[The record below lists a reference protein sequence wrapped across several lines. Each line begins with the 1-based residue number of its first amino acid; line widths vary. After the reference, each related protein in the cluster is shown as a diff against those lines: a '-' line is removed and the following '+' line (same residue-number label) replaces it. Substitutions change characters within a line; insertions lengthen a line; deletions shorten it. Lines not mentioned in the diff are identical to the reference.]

1 MNMKKRDLYYERI
14 PTKLLREDIRLLGTF
29 LGRVI
34 KDQEG
39 DKFFKLVEKLRL
51 ISKNS
56 LFDKNKG
63 KAFLK
68 TSNEIKKLNSLQTFK
83 VTRAFSHI
91 LNLMNLAESLDASR
105 KLNEYDNPYFKNKN
119 QNLFVEDII
128 EALIKNK
135 KISNNKIYEQAK
147 NLNIGIVLTA
157 HPTEVKR
164 RTLIQKYAN
173 LIDLLEQRHLYKKYP
188 SKITEIDRKLYS
200 EIAIIWKTDELKRSK
215 PSPLDEAK
223 WGLAVIEDSLWDTVP
238 RVYKRLNDIFR
249 KNLKKDLP
257 RDFNPIQFGSWM
269 GGDRDGNPNVTAEI
283 TKKVIL
289 YSRWQAAKLYE
300 KELTKLIQNLSMK
313 ECSPKI
319 RKVTGKTFE
328 PYRVYLRPIRDKIRS
343 THQLIEDHLT
353 KKIPLDKN
361 KLLQDKNEILKP
373 LREVRESLNLN
384 KGQHIGNADLL
395 DLIRR
400 VRCFGVNLAKLDIR
414 QESSRHDKLLKE
426 IFKKKYEINYSN
438 LKENNKINY
447 LNNLIKQKKYFL
459 DKLKIT
465 DKENKE
471 VWNTFKQISKE
482 PSQCL
487 GAYVISMTSKA
498 SDILSVYFLQKQAN
512 TKHFL
517 RVVPLFETLD
527 DLRNAKDIM
536 ENLFKLS
543 WYKKLI
549 NNKQEIMIGYS
560 DSSKDAGKLSASW
573 HQYKLQEELRDIAKK
588 YKIDL
593 VFFHGRGGSAGRGG
607 GPIQATLKS
616 QPSNTVNGKIRI
628 TDQGEVIQQKY
639 GYKPLAEYN
648 LCSYIGA
655 VMDASLNPP
664 PKSKENWRD
673 LIEKMSEIS
682 TSAYRKNLNQSEDF
696 IRYFKLVT
704 PHKSLGK
711 LAIGSRPTKR
721 KNIDNIQSLRA
732 IPWVFAWTQIR
743 LMLPGWLGTTEALR
757 YGSIKKFKN
766 TLTDMEKN
774 WPFFI
779 STMDILDMVKSKV
792 DPEISVVYENNLAD
806 DSLKRIG
813 KKLRFQFKTLV
824 KLHNKIT
831 PKEVIK
837 ERKEF
842 RKALF
847 VRNNYTD
854 MLNILQA
861 SIMNKLNNKKNN
873 KLDINFLNDA
883 LMTSIAGISAAM
895 KNTG

>member
-1 MNMKKRDLYYERI
+1 MKKRDLYYERI

-34 KDQEG
+34 RDQEG
-39 DKFFKLVEKLRL
+39 LTFYKIVERLRL
-51 ISKNS
+51 LSKNT
-56 LFDKNKG
+56 LLDKNKS
-63 KAFLK
+63 KVFLK
-68 TSNEIKKLNSLQTFK
+68 VSKEVKKLKPKDIFR
-83 VTRAFSHI
+83 VTRSFSHI

-105 KLNEYDNPYFKNKN
+105 KLNEYENPYFKNKN
-119 QNLFVEDII
+119 QNIFIEDII
-128 EALIKNK
+128 KNLFK
-135 KISNNKIYEQAK
+135 DRNISNKKIYEQATK
-147 NLNIGIVLTA
+147 LDIGIVLTA

-173 LIDLLEQRHLYKKYP
+173 LIELMEQRHLYKKYP
-188 SKITEIDRKLYS
+188 SKILEIDRKIYT
-200 EIAIIWKTDELKRSK
+200 EITVIWKTDELKRSK

-223 WGLAVIEDSLWDTVP
+223 WGLAVIEDSLWDTIP
-238 RVYKRLNDIFR
+238 KVYKRLNDIFR
-249 KNLKKDLP
+249 KNLGKDLP
-257 RDFNPIQFGSWM
+257 RGYNPIQFGSWM
-269 GGDRDGNPNVTAEI
+269 GGDRDGNPNVTADI

-289 YSRWQAAKLYE
+289 FSRWQAAKLYE
-300 KELTKLIQNLSMK
+300 KELTKLIQDLSMK

-319 RKVTGKTFE
+319 KKITGNSFE
-328 PYRVYLRPIRDKIRS
+328 PYRVYLRPIRDKIRL
-343 THQLIEDHLT
+343 TYQLIEKHLNNNESLNE
-353 KKIPLDKN
+353 K

-384 KGQHIGNADLL
+384 RGQHIANADLL

-400 VRCFGVNLAKLDIR
+400 VRCFGINLARLDIR
-414 QESSRHDKLLKE
+414 QESSRHQKLISDVLN
-426 IFKKKYEINYSN
+426 KKY
-438 LKENNKINY
+438 KINFSSLSEGKKINL
-447 LNNLIKQKKYFL
+447 LNSLIKQKKYFINN
-459 DKLKIT
+459 LKIKHK
-465 DKENKE
+465 DNKE

-482 PSQCL
+482 PEQCM

-498 SDILSVYFLQKQAN
+498 SDILSVYFLQKQAE
-512 TKHFL
+512 TKNLL

-527 DLRNAKDIM
+527 DLKNAKSVM
-536 ENLFKLS
+536 ENIFKLS
-543 WYKKLI
+543 WYRRLI
-549 NNKQEIMIGYS
+549 NHKQEVMIGYS

-573 HQYKLQEELRDIAKK
+573 HQYKLQEELRNLAKK

-616 QPSNTVNGKIRI
+616 QPANTVNGKIRI

-664 PKSKENWRD
+664 PKSKKNWRE
-673 LIEKMSEIS
+673 LIEKMSEIA

-696 IRYFKLVT
+696 IRYFKTVT

-721 KNIDNIQSLRA
+721 KNVDNIQSLRA

-743 LMLPGWLGTTEALR
+743 LMLPAWLGTTEALR
-757 YGSIKKFKN
+757 YGSIKKFSK

-774 WPFFI
+774 WPYFV
-779 STMDILDMVKSKV
+779 STMDILDMVITKV
-792 DPEISVVYENNLAD
+792 DPEISIIYENNLAD
-806 DSLKRIG
+806 SALKRIG
-813 KKLRFQFKTLV
+813 KKLRFQFDALV

-831 PKEVIK
+831 PKEVFK

-847 VRNNYTD
+847 IRNNYTET
-854 MLNILQA
+854 LNILQA
-861 SIMNKLNNKKNN
+861 TIMNKINNNKYK
-873 KLDINFLNDA
+873 KLDKKFLDDA

>member
-1 MNMKKRDLYYERI
+1 MKQRDLYYERI

-39 DKFFKLVEKLRL
+39 TKFFNIVERLRL
-51 ISKNS
+51 LSKNT
-56 LFDKNKG
+56 LLDKNKS
-63 KAFLK
+63 KVFFKISKDIRKL
-68 TSNEIKKLNSLQTFK
+68 SPEITFK

-105 KLNEYDNPYFKNKN
+105 KLNEYDNPYFKGKK
-119 QNLFVEDII
+119 QNLFIEDII
-128 EALIKNK
+128 NNLFKNK
-135 KISNNKIYEQAK
+135 KISDKKIYDQATK
-147 NLNIGIVLTA
+147 LDIGIVLTA

-173 LIDLLEQRHLYKKYP
+173 LTTLMEQRHLYKKYP
-188 SKITEIDRKLYS
+188 SKIIEIDRKLYS
-200 EIAIIWKTDELKRSK
+200 EIAIIWKTDELKRTK
-215 PSPLDEAK
+215 PSALDEAK
-223 WGLAVIEDSLWDTVP
+223 WGLAVIEDSLWDTIP

-249 KNLKKDLP
+249 KNLNKDLP
-257 RDFNPIQFGSWM
+257 RNFNPIQFGSWM
-269 GGDRDGNPNVTAEI
+269 GGDRDGNPNVTSEV

-289 YSRWQAAKLYE
+289 FSRWQAAKLYE
-300 KELTKLIQNLSMK
+300 RELTKLIQDLSIE
-313 ECSPKI
+313 ECSQAIK
-319 RKVTGKTFE
+319 KVTGNSFE
-328 PYRVYLRPIRDKIRS
+328 PYRVYLRPLRDKARR
-343 THQLIEDHLT
+343 THQLIEAHINYN
-353 KKIPLDKN
+353 KPLDEN
-361 KLLQDKNEILKP
+361 KLLKDKYEIINP
-373 LREVRESLNLN
+373 LREVRTSLNMN
-384 KGQHIGNADLL
+384 KGQHIANADLL

-400 VRCFGVNLAKLDIR
+400 VRCFGINLARLDIR
-414 QESSRHDKLLKE
+414 QESDRHEKLLNE
-426 IFKKKYEINYSN
+426 IFKKK
-438 LKENNKINY
+438 NKINY
-447 LNNLIKQKKYFL
+447 SQLPEEKKIKLLNNLIKQKKTFVNKI
-459 DKLKIT
+459 KLR
-465 DKENKE
+465 DKENLE
-471 VWNTFKQISKE
+471 VWKTFKQISKE
-482 PSQCL
+482 PEQCM

-498 SDILSVYFLQKQAN
+498 SDILSVYLLQLQAD
-512 TKHFL
+512 TKNLL

-527 DLRNAKDIM
+527 DLKNAKGVM
-536 ENLFKLS
+536 QNLFKLP
-543 WYKKLI
+543 WYRKII
-549 NNKQEIMIGYS
+549 NSKQEVMIGYS

-573 HQYKLQEELRDIAKK
+573 HQYKLQEELRNLAKK

-593 VFFHGRGGSAGRGG
+593 VFFHGRGGSPGRGG

-616 QPSNTVNGKIRI
+616 QPSGTVNGKIRI

-655 VMDASLNPP
+655 VMEATLNPP
-664 PKSKENWRD
+664 PRSKPNWRE
-673 LIEKMSEIS
+673 LIQKMSEIS
-682 TSAYRKNLNQSEDF
+682 TSAYRKYLNQSEDF
-696 IRYFKLVT
+696 IRYFKTVT

-721 KNIDNIQSLRA
+721 KNVDNIQSLRA

-757 YGSIKKFKN
+757 YGSIKKFKK
-766 TLTDMEKN
+766 TLTDMERN
-774 WPFFI
+774 WPYFV
-779 STMDILDMVKSKV
+779 STMDILDMVISKV
-792 DPEISVVYENNLAD
+792 DPEISVIYENNLAD
-806 DSLKRIG
+806 QSLIRIG
-813 KKLRFQFKTLV
+813 KRLRFQFDALV

-842 RKALF
+842 RKAIF
-847 VRNNYTD
+847 IRNNYTE

-861 SIMNKLNNKKNN
+861 NIMNKLTNKKYKNSD
-873 KLDINFLNDA
+873 KKYLDDA

>member
-1 MNMKKRDLYYERI
+1 MKKRDLYYERI

-34 KDQEG
+34 RDQEG
-39 DKFFKLVEKLRL
+39 LTFYKIVERLRL
-51 ISKNS
+51 LSKNT
-56 LFDKNKG
+56 LLDKNKS
-63 KAFLK
+63 KVFLK
-68 TSNEIKKLNSLQTFK
+68 VSKEVKKLKPKDIFR
-83 VTRAFSHI
+83 VTRSFSHI

-105 KLNEYDNPYFKNKN
+105 KLNEYENPYFKNKN
-119 QNLFVEDII
+119 QNIFIEDII
-128 EALIKNK
+128 KNLFKNK
-135 KISNNKIYEQAK
+135 NISNNKIYEQATK
-147 NLNIGIVLTA
+147 LDIGIVLTA

-173 LIDLLEQRHLYKKYP
+173 LIELMEQRHLYKKYP
-188 SKITEIDRKLYS
+188 SKILEIDRKIYT
-200 EIAIIWKTDELKRSK
+200 EITVIWKTDELKRSK

-223 WGLAVIEDSLWDTVP
+223 WGLAVIEDSLWDTIP
-238 RVYKRLNDIFR
+238 KVYKRLNDIFR
-249 KNLKKDLP
+249 KNLGKDLP
-257 RDFNPIQFGSWM
+257 RGYNPIQFGSWM
-269 GGDRDGNPNVTAEI
+269 GGDRDGNPNVTAEV

-289 YSRWQAAKLYE
+289 FSRWQAAKLYE
-300 KELTKLIQNLSMK
+300 KELTKLIQDLSMK

-319 RKVTGKTFE
+319 KKITGNSFE
-328 PYRVYLRPIRDKIRS
+328 PYRVYLRPIRDKIRL
-343 THQLIEDHLT
+343 TYQLIEKHLNNN
-353 KKIPLDKN
+353 KSLNEK
-361 KLLQDKNEILKP
+361 KLLKDKNEILKP

-384 KGQHIGNADLL
+384 RGQHIANADLL

-400 VRCFGVNLAKLDIR
+400 VRCFGINLARLDIR
-414 QESSRHDKLLKE
+414 QESSRHQKLIADVLN
-426 IFKKKYEINYSN
+426 KKY
-438 LKENNKINY
+438 KINFSSLSESKKINL
-447 LNNLIKQKKYFL
+447 LNLLIKQKKYFINN
-459 DKLKIT
+459 LKIKHK
-465 DKENKE
+465 DNKE

-482 PSQCL
+482 PEQCM

-498 SDILSVYFLQKQAN
+498 SDILSVYFLQKQAE
-512 TKHFL
+512 TKNLL

-527 DLRNAKDIM
+527 DLKNAKSVM
-536 ENLFKLS
+536 ENIFKLS
-543 WYKKLI
+543 WYRRLI
-549 NNKQEIMIGYS
+549 NHKQEVMIGYS

-573 HQYKLQEELRDIAKK
+573 HQYKLQEELRNLAKK

-616 QPSNTVNGKIRI
+616 QPANTVNGKIRI

-664 PKSKENWRD
+664 PKSKKNWRE
-673 LIEKMSEIS
+673 LIEKMSEIA

-696 IRYFKLVT
+696 IRYFKTVT

-721 KNIDNIQSLRA
+721 KNVDNIQSLRA

-743 LMLPGWLGTTEALR
+743 LMLPAWLGTTEALR
-757 YGSIKKFKN
+757 YGSIKKFSK

-774 WPFFI
+774 WPYFV
-779 STMDILDMVKSKV
+779 STMDILDMVITKV
-792 DPEISVVYENNLAD
+792 DPEISIIYENNLAD
-806 DSLKRIG
+806 SALKRIG
-813 KKLRFQFKTLV
+813 KKLRFQFDALV

-831 PKEVIK
+831 PKEVFK

-847 VRNNYTD
+847 IRNNYTET
-854 MLNILQA
+854 LNILQA
-861 SIMNKLNNKKNN
+861 TIMNKINNNKYK
-873 KLDINFLNDA
+873 KLDKKFLDDA

>member
-1 MNMKKRDLYYERI
+1 MKKRDLYYERI

-29 LGRVI
+29 FGRVI
-34 KDQEG
+34 RDQEG
-39 DKFFKLVEKLRL
+39 LAFYKIVERLRL
-51 ISKNS
+51 LSKNT
-56 LFDKNKG
+56 LLDKNKS
-63 KAFLK
+63 KVFLK
-68 TSNEIKKLNSLQTFK
+68 VSKEVKKLKPKDIFRL
-83 VTRAFSHI
+83 TRSFSHI

-105 KLNEYDNPYFKNKN
+105 KLNEYENPYFKNKN
-119 QNLFVEDII
+119 QNIFIEDII
-128 EALIKNK
+128 KNLFK
-135 KISNNKIYEQAK
+135 NRNISNNKIYEQATK
-147 NLNIGIVLTA
+147 LDIGIVLTA

-173 LIDLLEQRHLYKKYP
+173 LIELMEQRHLYKKYP
-188 SKITEIDRKLYS
+188 SKILEIDRKIYT
-200 EIAIIWKTDELKRSK
+200 EITVIWKTDELKRSK

-223 WGLAVIEDSLWDTVP
+223 WGLAVIEDSLWDTIP
-238 RVYKRLNDIFR
+238 KVYKRLNDIFR
-249 KNLKKDLP
+249 KNLGKDLP
-257 RDFNPIQFGSWM
+257 RGYNPIQFGSWM
-269 GGDRDGNPNVTAEI
+269 GGDRDGNPNVTADV

-289 YSRWQAAKLYE
+289 FSRWQAAKLYE
-300 KELTKLIQNLSMK
+300 KELTKLIQDLSMK

-319 RKVTGKTFE
+319 KKIVGNSFE
-328 PYRVYLRPIRDKIRS
+328 PYRVYLRPIRDKIRL
-343 THQLIEDHLT
+343 TYQLIEKHLNNN
-353 KKIPLDKN
+353 KSLNEN
-361 KLLQDKNEILKP
+361 KLLKDKNEILKP

-384 KGQHIGNADLL
+384 RGQHIANADLL

-400 VRCFGVNLAKLDIR
+400 VRCFGINLARLDIR
-414 QESSRHDKLLKE
+414 QESSRHQKLISDVLN
-426 IFKKKYEINYSN
+426 KKY
-438 LKENNKINY
+438 KINFSSLSESKKINL
-447 LNNLIKQKKYFL
+447 LNLLIKQKKYFINN
-459 DKLKIT
+459 LKIKHK
-465 DKENKE
+465 DNKE

-482 PSQCL
+482 PEQCM

-498 SDILSVYFLQKQAN
+498 SDILSVYFLQKQAE
-512 TKHFL
+512 TKNLL

-527 DLRNAKDIM
+527 DLKNAKSVM
-536 ENLFKLS
+536 ENIFKLS
-543 WYKKLI
+543 WYRRLI
-549 NNKQEIMIGYS
+549 NHKQEVMIGYS

-573 HQYKLQEELRDIAKK
+573 HQYKLQEELRNLAKK

-616 QPSNTVNGKIRI
+616 QPANTVNGKIRI

-664 PKSKENWRD
+664 PKSKKNWRE
-673 LIEKMSEIS
+673 LIEKMSEIA

-696 IRYFKLVT
+696 IRYFKTVT

-721 KNIDNIQSLRA
+721 KNVDNIQSLRA

-743 LMLPGWLGTTEALR
+743 LMLPAWLGTTEALR
-757 YGSIKKFKN
+757 YGSIKKFSK

-774 WPFFI
+774 WPYFV
-779 STMDILDMVKSKV
+779 STMDILDMVITKV
-792 DPEISVVYENNLAD
+792 DPEISIIYENNLAD
-806 DSLKRIG
+806 SALKRIG
-813 KKLRFQFKTLV
+813 KKLRFQFDALV

-831 PKEVIK
+831 PKEVFK

-847 VRNNYTD
+847 IRNNYTET
-854 MLNILQA
+854 LNILQA
-861 SIMNKLNNKKNN
+861 TIMNKINNNKYK
-873 KLDINFLNDA
+873 KLDKKFLDDA

>member
-1 MNMKKRDLYYERI
+1 MKQRDLYYERI

-39 DKFFKLVEKLRL
+39 TKFFNIVERLRL
-51 ISKNS
+51 LSKNT
-56 LFDKNKG
+56 LLDKNKS
-63 KAFLK
+63 KVFFKISKDIRKL
-68 TSNEIKKLNSLQTFK
+68 SPEITFK

-105 KLNEYDNPYFKNKN
+105 KLNEYYNPYFKNKK
-119 QNLFVEDII
+119 QNLFIEDII
-128 EALIKNK
+128 NNLFKNK
-135 KISNNKIYEQAK
+135 KISDKKIYDQATK
-147 NLNIGIVLTA
+147 LDIGIVLTA

-173 LIDLLEQRHLYKKYP
+173 LTTLMEQRHLYKKYP
-188 SKITEIDRKLYS
+188 SKIIEIDRKLYS
-200 EIAIIWKTDELKRSK
+200 EIAIIWKTDELKRTK
-215 PSPLDEAK
+215 PSALDEAK
-223 WGLAVIEDSLWDTVP
+223 WGLAVIEDSLWDTIP

-249 KNLKKDLP
+249 KNLNKDLP
-257 RDFNPIQFGSWM
+257 RNFNPIQFGSWM
-269 GGDRDGNPNVTAEI
+269 GGDRDGNPNVTSEV

-289 YSRWQAAKLYE
+289 FSRWQAAKLYE
-300 KELTKLIQNLSMK
+300 RELTKLIQDLSMEK
-313 ECSPKI
+313 CSQAIK
-319 RKVTGKTFE
+319 KVTGNSFE
-328 PYRVYLRPIRDKIRS
+328 PYRVYLRPLRDKARR
-343 THQLIEDHLT
+343 THQLIEAHINYN
-353 KKIPLDKN
+353 KALDEN
-361 KLLQDKNEILKP
+361 KLLKDKYEIINP
-373 LREVRESLNLN
+373 LREVRTSLNMN
-384 KGQHIGNADLL
+384 KGQHIANADLL

-400 VRCFGVNLAKLDIR
+400 VRCFGINLARLDIR
-414 QESSRHDKLLKE
+414 QESDRHEKLLNE
-426 IFKKKYEINYSN
+426 IFKKK
-438 LKENNKINY
+438 NKINY
-447 LNNLIKQKKYFL
+447 SQLPEEKKIKLLNNLIKQKKTFVNKI
-459 DKLKIT
+459 KLR
-465 DKENKE
+465 DKENLE
-471 VWNTFKQISKE
+471 VWKTFKQISKE
-482 PSQCL
+482 PEQCM

-498 SDILSVYFLQKQAN
+498 SDILSVYLLQLQAD
-512 TKHFL
+512 TKNLL

-527 DLRNAKDIM
+527 DLKNAKGVM
-536 ENLFKLS
+536 QNLFKLP
-543 WYKKLI
+543 WYRKMI
-549 NNKQEIMIGYS
+549 NSKQEVMIGYS

-573 HQYKLQEELRDIAKK
+573 HQYKLQEELRNLAKK

-593 VFFHGRGGSAGRGG
+593 VFFHGRGGSPGRGG

-616 QPSNTVNGKIRI
+616 QPSGTVNGKIRI

-655 VMDASLNPP
+655 VMEATLNPP
-664 PKSKENWRD
+664 PRSKPNWRE
-673 LIEKMSEIS
+673 LIQKMSEIS
-682 TSAYRKNLNQSEDF
+682 TSAYRKYLNQSEDF
-696 IRYFKLVT
+696 IRYFKTVT

-721 KNIDNIQSLRA
+721 KNVDNIQSLRA

-757 YGSIKKFKN
+757 YGSIKKFKK
-766 TLTDMEKN
+766 TLTDMERN
-774 WPFFI
+774 WPYFV
-779 STMDILDMVKSKV
+779 STMDILDMVISKV
-792 DPEISVVYENNLAD
+792 DPEISVIYENNLAD
-806 DSLKRIG
+806 QSLIRIG
-813 KKLRFQFKTLV
+813 KRLRFQFDALV

-842 RKALF
+842 RKAIF
-847 VRNNYTD
+847 IRNNYTE

-861 SIMNKLNNKKNN
+861 NIMNKLTNKKYKNSD
-873 KLDINFLNDA
+873 KKYLDDA

>member
-1 MNMKKRDLYYERI
+1 MKKRDLYYERI

-34 KDQEG
+34 RDQEG
-39 DKFFKLVEKLRL
+39 LTFYKIVERLRL
-51 ISKNS
+51 LSKNT
-56 LFDKNKG
+56 LLDKNKS
-63 KAFLK
+63 KVFLK
-68 TSNEIKKLNSLQTFK
+68 VSKEVKKLKPKDIFR
-83 VTRAFSHI
+83 VTRSFSHI

-105 KLNEYDNPYFKNKN
+105 KLNEYENPYFKNKN
-119 QNLFVEDII
+119 QNIFIEDII
-128 EALIKNK
+128 KNLFK
-135 KISNNKIYEQAK
+135 DRNISNKKIYEQATK
-147 NLNIGIVLTA
+147 LDIGIVLTA

-173 LIDLLEQRHLYKKYP
+173 LIELMEQRHLYKKYP
-188 SKITEIDRKLYS
+188 SKILEIDRKIYT
-200 EIAIIWKTDELKRSK
+200 EITVIWKTDELKRSK

-223 WGLAVIEDSLWDTVP
+223 WGLAVIEDSLWDTIP
-238 RVYKRLNDIFR
+238 KVYKRLNDIFR
-249 KNLKKDLP
+249 KNLGKDLP
-257 RDFNPIQFGSWM
+257 RGYSPIQFGSWM
-269 GGDRDGNPNVTAEI
+269 GGDRDGNPNVTADI

-289 YSRWQAAKLYE
+289 FSRWQAAKLYE
-300 KELTKLIQNLSMK
+300 KELTKLIQDLSMK

-319 RKVTGKTFE
+319 KKITGNSFE
-328 PYRVYLRPIRDKIRS
+328 PYRVYLRPIRDKIRL
-343 THQLIEDHLT
+343 TYQLIEKHLNNNESLNE
-353 KKIPLDKN
+353 K
-361 KLLQDKNEILKP
+361 KLLKDKNEILKP

-384 KGQHIGNADLL
+384 RGQHIANADLL

-400 VRCFGVNLAKLDIR
+400 VRCFGINLARLDIR
-414 QESSRHDKLLKE
+414 QESTRHQKLIADVLD
-426 IFKKKYEINYSN
+426 KKY
-438 LKENNKINY
+438 KINFSSLSESKKINL
-447 LNNLIKQKKYFL
+447 LNLLIKQKKHFINN
-459 DKLKIT
+459 LKIKHK
-465 DKENKE
+465 DNKE

-482 PSQCL
+482 PEQCM

-498 SDILSVYFLQKQAN
+498 SDILSVYFLQKQAE
-512 TKHFL
+512 TKNLL

-527 DLRNAKDIM
+527 DLKNAKSVM
-536 ENLFKLS
+536 ENIFKLS
-543 WYKKLI
+543 WYRRLI
-549 NNKQEIMIGYS
+549 NHKQEVMIGYS

-573 HQYKLQEELRDIAKK
+573 HQYKLQEELRNLAKK

-616 QPSNTVNGKIRI
+616 QPANTVNGKIRI

-664 PKSKENWRD
+664 PKSKKNWRE
-673 LIEKMSEIS
+673 LIEKMSEIA

-696 IRYFKLVT
+696 IRYFKTVT

-721 KNIDNIQSLRA
+721 KNVDNIQSLRA

-743 LMLPGWLGTTEALR
+743 LMLPAWLGTTEALR
-757 YGSIKKFKN
+757 YGSIKKFSK

-774 WPFFI
+774 WPYFV
-779 STMDILDMVKSKV
+779 STMDILDMVITKV
-792 DPEISVVYENNLAD
+792 DPEISIIYENNLAD
-806 DSLKRIG
+806 SALKRIG
-813 KKLRFQFKTLV
+813 KKLRFQFDALV

-831 PKEVIK
+831 PKEVFK

-847 VRNNYTD
+847 IRNNYTET
-854 MLNILQA
+854 LNILQA
-861 SIMNKLNNKKNN
+861 NIMNKINNNKYK
-873 KLDINFLNDA
+873 KLDKKFLDDA

>member
-1 MNMKKRDLYYERI
+1 MKKRDLYYERI
-14 PTKLLREDIRLLGTF
+14 PTKLLREDIRFLGTI
-29 LGRVI
+29 LGKVI

-39 DKFFKLVEKLRL
+39 EIFFKIVESLRL
-51 ISKNS
+51 LSKDT
-56 LFDKNKG
+56 LLDKQKNKV
-63 KAFLK
+63 FLK
-68 TSNEIKKLNSLQTFK
+68 ISNKIKKFSPEQTFK
-83 VTRAFSHI
+83 ITRAFLHI

-105 KLNEYDNPYFKNKN
+105 KLNEYNNPYFKNKN
-119 QNLFVEDII
+119 QNLFIEEII
-128 EALIKNK
+128 EGLFKNK
-135 KISNNKIYEQAK
+135 KISNNEVYEQAK

-173 LIDLLEQRHLYKKYP
+173 LIDLMEQRHLYKRYP
-188 SKITEIDRKLYS
+188 TKITEIDRQIYTQ
-200 EIAIIWKTDELKRSK
+200 ITIIWKTDELKRSK

-223 WGLAVIEDSLWDTVP
+223 WGLAVIEDSLWDTIP
-238 RVYKRLNDIFR
+238 KVYKRLNDIFR

-257 RDFNPIQFGSWM
+257 RGFNPIQFGSWM
-269 GGDRDGNPNVTAEI
+269 GGDRDGNPNVTAKV
-283 TKKVIL
+283 TKKAIL
-289 YSRWQAAKLYE
+289 FSRWQAAKLYE
-300 KELTKLIQNLSMK
+300 KELTKLIQDLSMK
-313 ECSPKI
+313 ECSSKI

-328 PYRVYLRPIRDKIRS
+328 PYRVYLRPIRDKIR
-343 THQLIEDHLT
+343 TTYQAIENHLN
-353 KKIPLDKN
+353 KNERLDES
-361 KLLQDKNEILKP
+361 KLLKDKNEILKP
-373 LREVRESLNLN
+373 LRDIRESLNSN
-384 KGQHIGNADLL
+384 NSQYIANSDLL

-400 VRCFGVNLAKLDIR
+400 VRCFGINLARLDIR
-414 QESSRHDKLLKE
+414 QESSRHDQLLNE
-426 IFKKKYEINYSN
+426 ILKNKFKINFSDFSED
-438 LKENNKINY
+438 KKINY
-447 LNNLIKQKKYFL
+447 LNSLIKQKKYFL
-459 DKLKIT
+459 KKLNIRN
-465 DKENKE
+465 KENKE
-471 VWNTFKQISKE
+471 VWDTFKQISNE

-498 SDILSVYFLQKQAN
+498 SDILAVYFLQKQTQAN
-512 TKHFL
+512 ELL

-527 DLRNAKDIM
+527 DLKNAKSVM
-536 ENLFKLS
+536 ENLFKLP
-543 WYKKLI
+543 WYRKLI
-549 NNKQEIMIGYS
+549 KNQQEVMIGYS

-573 HQYKLQEELRDIAKK
+573 HQYKLQEELRNLAKK

-664 PKSKENWRD
+664 PKSKKNWRN

-696 IRYFKLVT
+696 IRYFKTVT

-721 KNIDNIQSLRA
+721 KNIDNIQGLRA

-743 LMLPGWLGTTEALR
+743 LMLPAWLGTTEALR
-757 YGSIKKFKN
+757 YGSIKKYSK

-774 WPFFI
+774 WPYFI
-779 STMDILDMVKSKV
+779 STMDILDMVISKV
-792 DPEISVVYENNLAD
+792 DPEISIIYENNLAD
-806 DSLKRIG
+806 KALRRIG
-813 KKLRFQFKTLV
+813 KKLRFQFKALV
-824 KLHNKIT
+824 ELHNKIT

-847 VRNNYTD
+847 IRNNYTE

-861 SIMNKLNNKKNN
+861 NVMNKLNNKKYK
-873 KLDINFLNDA
+873 KLDKKFLDDA

>member
-1 MNMKKRDLYYERI
+1 MKKRDLYYERI
-14 PTKLLREDIRLLGTF
+14 PTKLLREDIRFLGTF
-29 LGRVI
+29 LGKVI

-39 DKFFKLVEKLRL
+39 EAFFKIVERLRL
-51 ISKNS
+51 LSKNILLDKQKSKVFLKISK
-56 LFDKNKG
+56 
-63 KAFLK
+63 
-68 TSNEIKKLNSLQTFK
+68 EIKKLPPELTFK
-83 VTRAFSHI
+83 ITRAFLHI

-105 KLNEYDNPYFKNKN
+105 KLNEHNNPYFKNKN
-119 QNLFVEDII
+119 QNLFIEDII
-128 EALIKNK
+128 EGLFKNK
-135 KISNNKIYEQAK
+135 SISDSKIYEQAK
-147 NLNIGIVLTA
+147 NLDIGIVLTA

-173 LIDLLEQRHLYKKYP
+173 LINLMEQRHLYKKYP
-188 SKITEIDRKLYS
+188 SKVVEIDRKLYT
-200 EIAIIWKTDELKRSK
+200 EITIIWKTDELKRSK
-215 PSPLDEAK
+215 PSPLDEAR
-223 WGLAVIEDSLWDTVP
+223 WGLAVIEDSLWDTIP
-238 RVYKRLNDIFR
+238 KVYKRLNDIFR
-249 KNLKKDLP
+249 KNLNKDLP
-257 RDFNPIQFGSWM
+257 RGFNPIQFGSWM
-269 GGDRDGNPNVTAEI
+269 GGDRDGNPNVTAQV

-289 YSRWQAAKLYE
+289 FSRWQAAKLYE
-300 KELTKLIQNLSMK
+300 KELTKLIQDLSMK

-319 RKVTGKTFE
+319 KKITGKTFE

-343 THQLIEDHLT
+343 TYKIIENHLNNYE
-353 KKIPLDKN
+353 PLKEDE
-361 KLLQDKNEILKP
+361 LLQDKNEILKP
-373 LREVRESLNLN
+373 LRDIRESLNSN
-384 KGQHIGNADLL
+384 NSQHIANSDLL

-400 VRCFGVNLAKLDIR
+400 VRCFGINLARLDIR
-414 QESSRHDKLLKE
+414 QESSRHEQLLNE
-426 IFKKKYEINYSN
+426 ILKKKSKINYSN
-438 LKENNKINY
+438 LNEQKKISL

-459 DKLKIT
+459 DKLNIIN
-465 DKENKE
+465 KENKE
-471 VWNTFKQISKE
+471 VWDTFKQISKE
-482 PSQCL
+482 PAQCL

-498 SDILSVYFLQKQAN
+498 SDILSVYFLQKQAQ
-512 TKHFL
+512 TKNLL

-527 DLRNAKDIM
+527 DLKNAKDVM

-543 WYKKLI
+543 WYRKLI
-549 NNKQEIMIGYS
+549 NHQQEVMIGYS

-573 HQYKLQEELRDIAKK
+573 HQYKLQEELRDLAKK

-664 PKSKENWRD
+664 PRSKKNWRN

-696 IRYFKLVT
+696 IRYFKTVT

-743 LMLPGWLGTTEALR
+743 LMLPAWLGTTEALR
-757 YGSIKKFKN
+757 YGSIKKYSK

-774 WPFFI
+774 WPYFV
-779 STMDILDMVKSKV
+779 STMDILDMVISKV
-792 DPEISVVYENNLAD
+792 DPEISIIYENNLAD
-806 DSLKRIG
+806 DALKRIG
-813 KKLRFQFKTLV
+813 KKLRFQFDALV

-847 VRNNYTD
+847 IRNNYTE

-861 SIMNKLNNKKNN
+861 NIMNKINNRKYKKQD
-873 KLDINFLNDA
+873 KKFLNDA

>member
-1 MNMKKRDLYYERI
+1 MKKRDLYYERI

-34 KDQEG
+34 RDQEG
-39 DKFFKLVEKLRL
+39 LTFYKIVERLRL
-51 ISKNS
+51 LSKNT
-56 LFDKNKG
+56 LLDKNKS
-63 KAFLK
+63 KVFLK
-68 TSNEIKKLNSLQTFK
+68 VSKEVKKLKPKDIFRL
-83 VTRAFSHI
+83 TRSFSHI

-105 KLNEYDNPYFKNKN
+105 KLNEYENPYFKNKN
-119 QNLFVEDII
+119 QNIFIEDII
-128 EALIKNK
+128 KNLFK
-135 KISNNKIYEQAK
+135 NRNISNNKIYEQATK
-147 NLNIGIVLTA
+147 LDIGIVLTA

-173 LIDLLEQRHLYKKYP
+173 LIELMEQRHLYKKYP
-188 SKITEIDRKLYS
+188 SKILEIDRKIYT
-200 EIAIIWKTDELKRSK
+200 EITVIWKTDELKRSK

-223 WGLAVIEDSLWDTVP
+223 WGLAVIEDSLWDTIP
-238 RVYKRLNDIFR
+238 KVYKRLNDIFR
-249 KNLKKDLP
+249 KNLGKDLP
-257 RDFNPIQFGSWM
+257 RGYNPIQFGSWM
-269 GGDRDGNPNVTAEI
+269 GGDRDGNPNVTADV

-289 YSRWQAAKLYE
+289 FSRWQAAKLYE
-300 KELTKLIQNLSMK
+300 KELTKLIQDLSMK

-319 RKVTGKTFE
+319 KKIAGNSFE
-328 PYRVYLRPIRDKIRS
+328 PYRVYLRPIRDKIRL
-343 THQLIEDHLT
+343 TYQLIEKHLNNN
-353 KKIPLDKN
+353 KSLNEK
-361 KLLQDKNEILKP
+361 KLLTDKNEILKP

-384 KGQHIGNADLL
+384 RGQHIANADLL

-400 VRCFGVNLAKLDIR
+400 VRCFGINLARLDIR
-414 QESSRHDKLLKE
+414 QESSRHQKLISDVLN
-426 IFKKKYEINYSN
+426 KKY
-438 LKENNKINY
+438 KINFSSLSESKKINL
-447 LNNLIKQKKYFL
+447 LNSLIKQKKYFINN
-459 DKLKIT
+459 LKIKHK
-465 DKENKE
+465 DNKE

-482 PSQCL
+482 PEQCM

-498 SDILSVYFLQKQAN
+498 SDILSVYFLQKQAE
-512 TKHFL
+512 TKNLL

-527 DLRNAKDIM
+527 DLKNAKSVM
-536 ENLFKLS
+536 ENIFKLS
-543 WYKKLI
+543 WYRRLI
-549 NNKQEIMIGYS
+549 NHKQEVMIGYS

-573 HQYKLQEELRDIAKK
+573 HQYKLQEELRNLAKK

-616 QPSNTVNGKIRI
+616 QPANTVNGKIRI

-664 PKSKENWRD
+664 PKSKKNWRE
-673 LIEKMSEIS
+673 LIEKMSEIA
-682 TSAYRKNLNQSEDF
+682 TSSYRKNLNQSEDF
-696 IRYFKLVT
+696 IRYFKTVT

-711 LAIGSRPTKR
+711 LAIGSRPAKR
-721 KNIDNIQSLRA
+721 KNVDNIQSLRA

-743 LMLPGWLGTTEALR
+743 LMLPAWLGTTEALR
-757 YGSIKKFKN
+757 YGSIKKFSK

-774 WPFFI
+774 WPYFV
-779 STMDILDMVKSKV
+779 STMDILDMVITKV
-792 DPEISVVYENNLAD
+792 DPEISIIYENNLAD
-806 DSLKRIG
+806 SALKRIG
-813 KKLRFQFKTLV
+813 KKLRFQFDALV

-831 PKEVIK
+831 PKEVFK

-847 VRNNYTD
+847 IRNNYTET
-854 MLNILQA
+854 LNILQA
-861 SIMNKLNNKKNN
+861 TIMNKINNNKYK
-873 KLDINFLNDA
+873 KLDKKFIDDA

>member
-1 MNMKKRDLYYERI
+1 MKQRDLYYERI

-39 DKFFKLVEKLRL
+39 TKFFNIVERLRL
-51 ISKNS
+51 LSKNT
-56 LFDKNKG
+56 LLDKNKS
-63 KAFLK
+63 KVFSKISKDIRKL
-68 TSNEIKKLNSLQTFK
+68 SPEITFK

-105 KLNEYDNPYFKNKN
+105 KLNEYDNPYFKNKK
-119 QNLFVEDII
+119 QNLFIEDII
-128 EALIKNK
+128 NNLFKNRKISDK
-135 KISNNKIYEQAK
+135 KIYDQATK
-147 NLNIGIVLTA
+147 LDIGIVLTA

-173 LIDLLEQRHLYKKYP
+173 LTTLMEQRHRYKKYP
-188 SKITEIDRKLYS
+188 AKIIEIDRKLYS
-200 EIAIIWKTDELKRSK
+200 EIAIIWKTDELKRTK
-215 PSPLDEAK
+215 PSPLDEAR
-223 WGLAVIEDSLWDTVP
+223 WGLAVIEDSLWDTIP

-249 KNLKKDLP
+249 KNLNKDLP
-257 RDFNPIQFGSWM
+257 RNFNPIQFGSWM
-269 GGDRDGNPNVTAEI
+269 GGDRDGNPNVTSEV

-289 YSRWQAAKLYE
+289 FSRWQAAKLYE
-300 KELTKLIQNLSMK
+300 RELTKLIQDLSME
-313 ECSPKI
+313 ECSQAIK
-319 RKVTGKTFE
+319 KVTGNSFE
-328 PYRVYLRPIRDKIRS
+328 PYRVYLRPLRDKVRR
-343 THQLIEDHLT
+343 THQLIEAHINYN
-353 KKIPLDKN
+353 KPLDEN
-361 KLLQDKNEILKP
+361 KLLKDKYEIINP
-373 LREVRESLNLN
+373 LREVRTSLNMN
-384 KGQHIGNADLL
+384 KGQHIANADLL

-400 VRCFGVNLAKLDIR
+400 VRCFGINLARLDIR
-414 QESSRHDKLLKE
+414 QESDRHEKLLNE
-426 IFKKKYEINYSN
+426 IFKKK
-438 LKENNKINY
+438 NKINY
-447 LNNLIKQKKYFL
+447 SQLPEEKKIELLNKSIKQKKSFVN
-459 DKLKIT
+459 KINLR
-465 DKENKE
+465 DKENLE
-471 VWNTFKQISKE
+471 VWKTFKQISKE
-482 PSQCL
+482 PEQCM

-498 SDILSVYFLQKQAN
+498 SDILSVYLLQLQAE
-512 TKHFL
+512 TKNLL

-527 DLRNAKDIM
+527 DLKNAKGVM
-536 ENLFKLS
+536 QNLFKLP
-543 WYKKLI
+543 WYRKMI
-549 NNKQEIMIGYS
+549 NSKQEVMIGYS

-573 HQYKLQEELRDIAKK
+573 HQYKLQEELRNLAKK

-593 VFFHGRGGSAGRGG
+593 VFFHGRGGSPGRGG

-616 QPSNTVNGKIRI
+616 QPSGTVNGKIRI

-655 VMDASLNPP
+655 VMEATLNPP
-664 PKSKENWRD
+664 PRSKPNWRE
-673 LIEKMSEIS
+673 LIQKMSEIS
-682 TSAYRKNLNQSEDF
+682 TSAYRKYLNQSEDF
-696 IRYFKLVT
+696 IRYFKTVT

-721 KNIDNIQSLRA
+721 KNVDNIQSLRA

-743 LMLPGWLGTTEALR
+743 LMLPAWLGTTEALR
-757 YGSIKKFKN
+757 YGSIKKFKK
-766 TLTDMEKN
+766 TMTDMERN
-774 WPFFI
+774 WPYFV
-779 STMDILDMVKSKV
+779 STMDILDMVISKV
-792 DPEISVVYENNLAD
+792 DPEISVIYENNLAD
-806 DSLKRIG
+806 KSLIRIG
-813 KKLRFQFKTLV
+813 KRLRFQFDALV

-847 VRNNYTD
+847 IRNNYTE

-861 SIMNKLNNKKNN
+861 NIMNKLTNKKYKNSD
-873 KLDINFLNDA
+873 KKYLDDA

>member
-1 MNMKKRDLYYERI
+1 MKKRDLYYERI
-14 PTKLLREDIRLLGTF
+14 PTKLLREDIRFLGTF
-29 LGRVI
+29 LGKVI

-39 DKFFKLVEKLRL
+39 EAFFKIVERLRL
-51 ISKNS
+51 LSKNTLLDKQKSKVFLKISK
-56 LFDKNKG
+56 
-63 KAFLK
+63 
-68 TSNEIKKLNSLQTFK
+68 EIKKLPPELTFK
-83 VTRAFSHI
+83 ITRAFLHI

-105 KLNEYDNPYFKNKN
+105 KLNEHNNPYFKNKN
-119 QNLFVEDII
+119 QNLFIEDII
-128 EALIKNK
+128 EGLFKNK
-135 KISNNKIYEQAK
+135 SISNSKIYEQAK
-147 NLNIGIVLTA
+147 NLDIGIVLTA

-173 LIDLLEQRHLYKKYP
+173 LINLMEQRHLYKKYP
-188 SKITEIDRKLYS
+188 SKVVEIDRKLYT
-200 EIAIIWKTDELKRSK
+200 EITIIWKTDELKRSK
-215 PSPLDEAK
+215 PSPLDEAR
-223 WGLAVIEDSLWDTVP
+223 WGLAVIEDSLWDTIP
-238 RVYKRLNDIFR
+238 KVYKRLNDIFR
-249 KNLKKDLP
+249 KNLNKDLP
-257 RDFNPIQFGSWM
+257 RGFNPIQFGSWM
-269 GGDRDGNPNVTAEI
+269 GGDRDGNPNVTAQV

-289 YSRWQAAKLYE
+289 FSRWQAAKLYE
-300 KELTKLIQNLSMK
+300 KELTKLIQDLSMK

-319 RKVTGKTFE
+319 KKITGKTFE

-343 THQLIEDHLT
+343 TYKIIENHLNNHE
-353 KKIPLDKN
+353 PLKEDE
-361 KLLQDKNEILKP
+361 LLQDKNEILKP
-373 LREVRESLNLN
+373 LRDIRESLNSN
-384 KGQHIGNADLL
+384 NSQHIANSDLL

-400 VRCFGVNLAKLDIR
+400 VRCFGINLARLDIR
-414 QESSRHDKLLKE
+414 QESSRHEQLLNE
-426 IFKKKYEINYSN
+426 ILKKKSKINYSN
-438 LKENNKINY
+438 LNEQNKISL

-459 DKLKIT
+459 DKLNSIN
-465 DKENKE
+465 KENKE
-471 VWNTFKQISKE
+471 VWDTFKQISKE
-482 PSQCL
+482 PAQCL

-498 SDILSVYFLQKQAN
+498 SDILSVYFLQKQAQ
-512 TKHFL
+512 TKNLL

-527 DLRNAKDIM
+527 DLKNAKDVM

-543 WYKKLI
+543 WYRKLI
-549 NNKQEIMIGYS
+549 NHQQEVMIGYS

-573 HQYKLQEELRDIAKK
+573 HQYKLQEELRDLAKK

-664 PKSKENWRD
+664 PRSKKNWRN

-696 IRYFKLVT
+696 IRYFKTVT

-743 LMLPGWLGTTEALR
+743 LMLPAWLGTTEALR
-757 YGSIKKFKN
+757 YGSIKKYSK

-774 WPFFI
+774 WPYFV
-779 STMDILDMVKSKV
+779 STMDILDMVISKV
-792 DPEISVVYENNLAD
+792 DPEISIIYENNLAD
-806 DSLKRIG
+806 DALKRIG
-813 KKLRFQFKTLV
+813 KKLRFQFDALV

-847 VRNNYTD
+847 IRNNYTE

-861 SIMNKLNNKKNN
+861 SIMNKINNRKYKKQD
-873 KLDINFLNDA
+873 KKFLNDA

>member
-1 MNMKKRDLYYERI
+1 MKQRDLYYERI

-39 DKFFKLVEKLRL
+39 TKFFNIVERLRL
-51 ISKNS
+51 LSKNT
-56 LFDKNKG
+56 LLDKNKS
-63 KAFLK
+63 KVFFKISKDIRKL
-68 TSNEIKKLNSLQTFK
+68 SPEITFK

-105 KLNEYDNPYFKNKN
+105 KLNEYDNPYFKGKK
-119 QNLFVEDII
+119 QNLFIEDII
-128 EALIKNK
+128 NNLFKNK
-135 KISNNKIYEQAK
+135 KISDKKIYDQATK
-147 NLNIGIVLTA
+147 LDIGIVLTA

-173 LIDLLEQRHLYKKYP
+173 LTTLMEQRHLYKKYP
-188 SKITEIDRKLYS
+188 SKIIEIDRKLYS
-200 EIAIIWKTDELKRSK
+200 EIAIIWKTDELKRTK

-223 WGLAVIEDSLWDTVP
+223 WGLAVIEDSLWDTIP

-249 KNLKKDLP
+249 KNLNKDLP
-257 RDFNPIQFGSWM
+257 RNFNPIQFGSWM
-269 GGDRDGNPNVTAEI
+269 GGDRDGNPNVTSEV

-289 YSRWQAAKLYE
+289 FSRWQAAKLYE
-300 KELTKLIQNLSMK
+300 RELTKLIQDLSME
-313 ECSPKI
+313 ECSNKI
-319 RKVTGKTFE
+319 KKITGNSFE
-328 PYRVYLRPIRDKIRS
+328 PYRVYLRPLRDKARR
-343 THQLIEDHLT
+343 THQLIEAHINYN
-353 KKIPLDKN
+353 KPLDEN
-361 KLLQDKNEILKP
+361 KLLKDKYEIINP
-373 LREVRESLNLN
+373 LREVRTSLNMN
-384 KGQHIGNADLL
+384 KGQHIANADLL

-400 VRCFGVNLAKLDIR
+400 VRCFGINLARLDIR
-414 QESSRHDKLLKE
+414 QESDRHEKLLNE
-426 IFKKKYEINYSN
+426 IFKKK
-438 LKENNKINY
+438 NKINY
-447 LNNLIKQKKYFL
+447 SQLPEEKKIKLLNNLIKQKKTFVNKI
-459 DKLKIT
+459 KLR
-465 DKENKE
+465 DKENLE
-471 VWNTFKQISKE
+471 VWKTFKQISKE
-482 PSQCL
+482 PEQCM

-498 SDILSVYFLQKQAN
+498 SDILSVYLLQLQAD
-512 TKHFL
+512 TKNLL

-527 DLRNAKDIM
+527 DLKNAKGVM
-536 ENLFKLS
+536 QNLFKLP
-543 WYKKLI
+543 WYRKMI
-549 NNKQEIMIGYS
+549 NSKQEVMIGYS

-573 HQYKLQEELRDIAKK
+573 HQYKLQEELRNLAKK

-593 VFFHGRGGSAGRGG
+593 VFFHGRGGSPGRGG

-616 QPSNTVNGKIRI
+616 QPSGTVNGKIRI

-655 VMDASLNPP
+655 VMEATLNPP
-664 PKSKENWRD
+664 PRSKPNWRE
-673 LIEKMSEIS
+673 LIQKMSEIS
-682 TSAYRKNLNQSEDF
+682 TSAYRKYLNQSEDF
-696 IRYFKLVT
+696 IRYFKTVT

-721 KNIDNIQSLRA
+721 KNVDNIQSLRA

-757 YGSIKKFKN
+757 YGSIKKFKK
-766 TLTDMEKN
+766 TLTDMERN
-774 WPFFI
+774 WPYFV
-779 STMDILDMVKSKV
+779 STMDILDMVISKV
-792 DPEISVVYENNLAD
+792 DPEISVIYENNLAD
-806 DSLKRIG
+806 QSLIRIG
-813 KKLRFQFKTLV
+813 KRLRFQFDALV

-837 ERKEF
+837 ERKQF
-842 RKALF
+842 RKTLF
-847 VRNNYTD
+847 IRNNYTE

-861 SIMNKLNNKKNN
+861 NIMNKLTNKKYKNSD
-873 KLDINFLNDA
+873 KKYLDDA

>member
-1 MNMKKRDLYYERI
+1 MKKRDLYYERI
-14 PTKLLREDIRLLGTF
+14 PTKLLREDIRFLGTF
-29 LGRVI
+29 LGKVI

-39 DKFFKLVEKLRL
+39 EAFFKIVERLRL
-51 ISKNS
+51 LSKNTLLDKQKSKVFLKISK
-56 LFDKNKG
+56 
-63 KAFLK
+63 
-68 TSNEIKKLNSLQTFK
+68 EIKKLPPELTFK
-83 VTRAFSHI
+83 ITRAFLHI

-105 KLNEYDNPYFKNKN
+105 KLNEHNNPHFKNKN
-119 QNLFVEDII
+119 QNLFIEDII
-128 EALIKNK
+128 EGLFKNK
-135 KISNNKIYEQAK
+135 SISNSKIYEQAK
-147 NLNIGIVLTA
+147 NLDIGIVLTA

-173 LIDLLEQRHLYKKYP
+173 LIDLMEQRHLYKKYP
-188 SKITEIDRKLYS
+188 SKVVEIDRKLYT
-200 EIAIIWKTDELKRSK
+200 EITIIWKTDELKRSK
-215 PSPLDEAK
+215 PSPLDEAR
-223 WGLAVIEDSLWDTVP
+223 WGLAIIEDSLWDTIP
-238 RVYKRLNDIFR
+238 KVYKRLNDIFR
-249 KNLKKDLP
+249 KNLNKDLP
-257 RDFNPIQFGSWM
+257 RGFNPIQFGSWM
-269 GGDRDGNPNVTAEI
+269 GGDRDGNPNVTAQV

-289 YSRWQAAKLYE
+289 FSRWQAAKLYE
-300 KELTKLIQNLSMK
+300 KELTKLIQDLSMK

-319 RKVTGKTFE
+319 KKITGKTFE

-343 THQLIEDHLT
+343 TYKIIENHLNNYE
-353 KKIPLDKN
+353 PLKEDE
-361 KLLQDKNEILKP
+361 LLQDKNEILKP
-373 LREVRESLNLN
+373 LRDIRESLNSN
-384 KGQHIGNADLL
+384 NSQHIANSDLL

-400 VRCFGVNLAKLDIR
+400 VRCFGINLARLDIR
-414 QESSRHDKLLKE
+414 QESSRHERLLNE
-426 IFKKKYEINYSN
+426 ILKKKSKINYSN
-438 LKENNKINY
+438 LNEQKKISL

-459 DKLKIT
+459 NKLNIIN
-465 DKENKE
+465 KENKE
-471 VWNTFKQISKE
+471 VWDTFKQISKE
-482 PSQCL
+482 PAQCL

-498 SDILSVYFLQKQAN
+498 SDILSVYFLQKQAQ
-512 TKHFL
+512 TKNLL

-527 DLRNAKDIM
+527 DLKNAKDVM

-543 WYKKLI
+543 WYRKLI
-549 NNKQEIMIGYS
+549 NHQQEVMIGYS

-573 HQYKLQEELRDIAKK
+573 HQYKLQEELRDLAKK

-664 PKSKENWRD
+664 PRSKKNWRN

-696 IRYFKLVT
+696 IRYFKTVT

-743 LMLPGWLGTTEALR
+743 LMLPAWLGTTEALR
-757 YGSIKKFKN
+757 YGSIKKYSK

-774 WPFFI
+774 WPYFV
-779 STMDILDMVKSKV
+779 STMDILDMVISKV
-792 DPEISVVYENNLAD
+792 DPEISIIYENNLAD
-806 DSLKRIG
+806 DALKRIG
-813 KKLRFQFKTLV
+813 KKLRFQFDALV

-831 PKEVIK
+831 PKEVTK

-847 VRNNYTD
+847 IRNNYTE

-861 SIMNKLNNKKNN
+861 SIMNKINNRKYKKQD
-873 KLDINFLNDA
+873 KKFLNDA

>member
-1 MNMKKRDLYYERI
+1 MKKRDLYYERI

-34 KDQEG
+34 RDQEG
-39 DKFFKLVEKLRL
+39 LTFYKIVERLRL
-51 ISKNS
+51 LSKNT
-56 LFDKNKG
+56 LLDKNKS
-63 KAFLK
+63 KVFLK
-68 TSNEIKKLNSLQTFK
+68 VSKEVKKLKPKDIFR
-83 VTRAFSHI
+83 VTRSFSHI

-105 KLNEYDNPYFKNKN
+105 KLNEYENPYFKNKN
-119 QNLFVEDII
+119 QNIFIEDII
-128 EALIKNK
+128 KNLFK
-135 KISNNKIYEQAK
+135 DRNISNKKIYEQATK
-147 NLNIGIVLTA
+147 LDIGIVLTA

-173 LIDLLEQRHLYKKYP
+173 LIELMEQRHLYKKYP
-188 SKITEIDRKLYS
+188 SKILEIDRKIYT
-200 EIAIIWKTDELKRSK
+200 EITVIWKTDELKRLK

-223 WGLAVIEDSLWDTVP
+223 WGLAVIEDSLWDTIP
-238 RVYKRLNDIFR
+238 KVYKRLNDIFR
-249 KNLKKDLP
+249 KNLGKDLP
-257 RDFNPIQFGSWM
+257 RGYSPIQFGSWM
-269 GGDRDGNPNVTAEI
+269 GGDRDGNPNVTADI

-289 YSRWQAAKLYE
+289 FSRWQAAKLYE
-300 KELTKLIQNLSMK
+300 KELTKLIQDLSMK

-319 RKVTGKTFE
+319 KKITGNSFE
-328 PYRVYLRPIRDKIRS
+328 PYRVYLRPIRDKIRL
-343 THQLIEDHLT
+343 TYQLIEKHLNNNESLNE
-353 KKIPLDKN
+353 K
-361 KLLQDKNEILKP
+361 KLLKDKNEILKP

-384 KGQHIGNADLL
+384 RGQHIANADLL

-400 VRCFGVNLAKLDIR
+400 VRCFGINLARLDIR
-414 QESSRHDKLLKE
+414 QESTRHQKLIADVLD
-426 IFKKKYEINYSN
+426 KKY
-438 LKENNKINY
+438 KINFSSLSESKKINL
-447 LNNLIKQKKYFL
+447 LNLLIKQKKYFINN
-459 DKLKIT
+459 LKIKHK
-465 DKENKE
+465 DNKE

-482 PSQCL
+482 PEQCM

-498 SDILSVYFLQKQAN
+498 SDILSVYFLQKQAE
-512 TKHFL
+512 TKNLL

-527 DLRNAKDIM
+527 DLKNAKSVM
-536 ENLFKLS
+536 ENIFKLS
-543 WYKKLI
+543 WYRRLI
-549 NNKQEIMIGYS
+549 NHKQEVMIGYS

-573 HQYKLQEELRDIAKK
+573 HQYKLQEELRNLAKK

-616 QPSNTVNGKIRI
+616 QPANTVNGKIRI

-664 PKSKENWRD
+664 PKSKKNWRE
-673 LIEKMSEIS
+673 LIEKMSEIA

-696 IRYFKLVT
+696 IRYFKTVT

-721 KNIDNIQSLRA
+721 KNVDNIQSLRA

-743 LMLPGWLGTTEALR
+743 LMLPAWLGTTEALR
-757 YGSIKKFKN
+757 YGSIKKFSK

-774 WPFFI
+774 WPYFV
-779 STMDILDMVKSKV
+779 STMDILDMVITKV
-792 DPEISVVYENNLAD
+792 DPEISIIYENNLAD
-806 DSLKRIG
+806 SALKRIG
-813 KKLRFQFKTLV
+813 KKLRFQFDALV

-831 PKEVIK
+831 PKEVFK

-847 VRNNYTD
+847 IRNNYTET
-854 MLNILQA
+854 LNILQA
-861 SIMNKLNNKKNN
+861 NIMNKINNNKYK
-873 KLDINFLNDA
+873 KLDKKFLDDA

>member
-1 MNMKKRDLYYERI
+1 MKKRDLYYERI

-319 RKVTGKTFE
+319 RKATGKTFE

-549 NNKQEIMIGYS
+549 NSKQEIMIGYS

-779 STMDILDMVKSKV
+779 STMDILDMVISKV